1 MKIFKRVSYA
11 VLALFLVV
19 AMTGC
24 GIVSIGGNTKV
35 VSKLTILTVN
45 DFHGALE
52 ESDGQNG
59 IARLAANFA
68 KETREAEATIIISA
82 GDMFQGTAIS
92 NYDHGKTTIDIMN
105 KMNFDMMTL
114 GNHEFDWGYSEMFK
128 YLDGDE
134 SNGEANFPF
143 LGCNILEKSTNEMPK
158 GLKAYQIVERGGLK
172 VGIIGYMGYGNES
185 DIAVSM
191 ISNFYFAEPVKIV
204 AEYAKKLRTEENVDV
219 VIVVGHEGNDSN
231 ELFASLKDDE
241 RIDAIV
247 NAHTHATYAST
258 VSRADGTKIPYLQA
272 GTAGKKYGVIQ
283 LEIDKET
290 KKVLGGTAENKSNNG
305 NKDASVER
313 MVNNLITETAPVF
326 GRVIG
331 VAKYKVDRYS
341 AADWA
346 ATALK
351 DYAKTDVAVINI
363 GGIRSQAF
371 PISEGSNITVS
382 KIYEIMPFDNVLKTV
397 DLKGDDLKALII
409 NGTLVTSANI
419 YKNNATGQIF
429 INGELLDL
437 ERVYS
442 VASIDYI
449 FDNTSYPFFKGENKV
464 NTGILFRDVLIDRV
478 EKDQTIE
485 LVSRGN

>member
-11 VLALFLVV
+11 LLVLFLVV
-19 AMTGC
+19 AMAGC
-24 GIVSIGGNTKV
+24 ETGNTGGV
-35 VSKLTILTVN
+35 ASKLTILTVN

-52 ESDGQNG
+52 ESNGQNG

-68 KETREAEATIIISA
+68 KEVKEAEATVIISA

-92 NYDHGKTTIDIMN
+92 NYDHGKTTIEIMN
-105 KMNFDMMTL
+105 KMNFDVMTL
-114 GNHEFDWGYSEMFK
+114 GNHEFDWGYSEMYK

-143 LGCNILEKSTNEMPK
+143 LGCNILEKATNQMPK

-191 ISNFYFAEPVKIV
+191 ISDLYFAEPVKLV

-219 VIVVGHEGNDSN
+219 VIVVGHEGRDSN
-231 ELFASLKDDE
+231 GLFATLSGDE
-241 RIDAIV
+241 RVDAIV
-247 NAHTHATYAST
+247 NAHTHVAYSDTLK
-258 VSRADGTKIPYLQA
+258 RADGTKIPYLQA
-272 GTAGKKYGVIQ
+272 GTAGKQYGVIQ

-290 KKVLGGTAENKSNNG
+290 KTVLGGTAETKYNVG
-305 NKDASVER
+305 NKDSSVER
-313 MVNNLITETAPVF
+313 IVNNLISDTAPVF

-331 VAKYKVDRYS
+331 VAKYNVERYS

-363 GGIRSQAF
+363 GGIRAQAF
-371 PISEGSNITVS
+371 PIVAGSNITVS
-382 KIYEIMPFDNVLKTV
+382 KIHEIMPFDNVLKTV
-397 DLKGDDLKALII
+397 DLKGEDLRTLIN
-409 NGTLVTSANI
+409 NGSFITSVNV
-419 YKNNATGQIF
+419 YRNNATNQIY
-429 INGELLDL
+429 INDELLDL
-437 ERVYS
+437 DRVYS

-485 LVSRGN
+485 LVSRGNR

>member
-1 MKIFKRVSYA
+1 MKISKRISCIIVT
-11 VLALFLVV
+11 LFL
-19 AMTGC
+19 AIMMAGC
-24 GIVSIGGNTKV
+24 GLGTGENGKV

-45 DFHGALE
+45 DFHGALQE
-52 ESDGQNG
+52 NNGKNG

-68 KETREAEATIIISA
+68 KETKEAEATIIVSA

-114 GNHEFDWGYSEMFK
+114 GNHEFDWGYSEMYK
-128 YLDGDE
+128 YIDGDK

-143 LGCNILEKSTNEMPK
+143 LGCNILEKTTNQMPK
-158 GLKAYQIVERGGLK
+158 GLKAYQIIERGGLK

-191 ISNFYFAEPVKIV
+191 VENYYFAEPVKMV
-204 AEYAKKLRTEENVDV
+204 AEYAKKLRTEEKVDV
-219 VIVVGHEGNDSN
+219 VVVVGHEGRESN
-231 ELFASLKDDE
+231 ELFAALNGDE

-247 NAHTHATYAST
+247 NAHTHATYSST
-258 VSRADGTKIPYLQA
+258 LNRADGTKIPYLQA
-272 GTAGKKYGVIQ
+272 GTAGSRYGVIQ

-290 KKVLGGTAENKSNNG
+290 KTVLGGTAENKYNLG
-305 NKDASVER
+305 NKDGSIEKIVD
-313 MVNNLITETAPVF
+313 NLLLETEPVF

-331 VAKYKVDRYS
+331 VAKYDVERYS
-341 AADWA
+341 GADWA

-351 DYAKTDVAVINI
+351 EYAKTDVAVINI

-371 PISEGSNITVS
+371 PINVGSNITVS
-382 KIYEIMPFDNVLKTV
+382 KIHEIMPFDNVLKTV
-397 DLKGDDLKALII
+397 DLKGEDLII
-409 NGTLVTSANI
+409 LINNGTLITSTNVYRNYLTDQI
-419 YKNNATGQIF
+419 YINN
-429 INGELLDL
+429 EPLDL
-437 ERVYS
+437 NRVYS

-464 NTGILFRDVLIDRV
+464 NTGVLFRDILIDRV

-485 LVSRGN
+485 LVSRGNE

>member
-11 VLALFLVV
+11 LLALFLVV
-19 AMTGC
+19 AMVGC
-24 GIVSIGGNTKV
+24 GTGNKGGV
-35 VSKLTILTVN
+35 ASKLTILTVN

-52 ESDGQNG
+52 ESEGQNG

-68 KETREAEATIIISA
+68 KEVKEAEATIIVSA

-105 KMNFDMMTL
+105 KMNFDVMTL
-114 GNHEFDWGYSEMFK
+114 GNHEFDWGYSEMYK
-128 YLDGDE
+128 YIDGDE

-143 LGCNILEKSTNEMPK
+143 LGCNILEKSTNQMPK
-158 GLKAYQIVERGGLK
+158 GLNAYQIVERGGLK

-191 ISNFYFAEPVKIV
+191 LGDLYFAEPVKTV
-204 AEYAKKLRTEENVDV
+204 AGYAKKLRTEEKVDV
-219 VIVVGHEGNDSN
+219 VIVVGHEGRNSN
-231 ELFASLKDDE
+231 ELFATLNGDE
-241 RIDAIV
+241 RVDAIV
-247 NAHTHATYAST
+247 NAHTHAAYSDTIK
-258 VSRADGTKIPYLQA
+258 RADGTTLPYLQA
-272 GTAGKKYGVIQ
+272 GTAGKRYGVIE

-290 KKVLGGTAENKSNNG
+290 KKVVGGTAENKYNMG
-305 NKDASVER
+305 NKDSSVER
-313 MVNNLITETAPVF
+313 ILKNLISETAPVF

-331 VAKYKVDRYS
+331 VAKYNVERYS

-351 DYAKTDVAVINI
+351 DYAKTDVAIINI
-363 GGIRSQAF
+363 GGIRAQAF
-371 PISEGSNITVS
+371 PINEGSNITVS
-382 KIYEIMPFDNVLKTV
+382 KIHEIMPFDNVLKTV
-397 DLKGDDLKALII
+397 DLKGEDLII
-409 NGTLVTSANI
+409 LICNGSLVTSANVYINYASDQI
-419 YKNNATGQIF
+419 Y
-429 INGELLDL
+429 INDEPIDL
-437 ERVYS
+437 NRVYS

-464 NTGILFRDVLIDRV
+464 NTGILFRDVLIERV

-485 LVSRGN
+485 LVSRGNR

>member
-1 MKIFKRVSYA
+1 MKVFKKISCVA
-11 VLALFLVV
+11 ITLFLVITMV
-19 AMTGC
+19 GC
-24 GIVSIGGNTKV
+24 GLGTGENGEV

-52 ESDGQNG
+52 ENEGQNG

-68 KETREAEATIIISA
+68 KETKEAEATIILSA

-105 KMNFDMMTL
+105 KMKFDAMTL
-114 GNHEFDWGYSEMFK
+114 GNHEFDWGYSEMYK
-128 YLDGDE
+128 YIDGDKT
-134 SNGEANFPF
+134 NGEANFPF
-143 LGCNILEKSTNEMPK
+143 LGCNILEKATNQMPK
-158 GLKAYQIVERGGLK
+158 GLQAYQIVERGGLK

-185 DIAVSM
+185 DIAVAM
-191 ISNFYFAEPVKIV
+191 MGDLYFAEPVKII

-219 VIVVGHEGNDSN
+219 VIVVGHEGRDSN
-231 ELFASLKDDE
+231 ELFATLNGDE

-247 NAHTHATYAST
+247 NAHTHATYSDT
-258 VSRADGTKIPYLQA
+258 LNRADGIKIPYLQA
-272 GTAGKKYGVIQ
+272 GTAGKRYGVIQ

-290 KKVLGGTAENKSNNG
+290 KTVIGGTAENKYNLGS
-305 NKDASVER
+305 KDGSVER
-313 MVNNLITETAPVF
+313 IVNNLISETAPVF

-331 VAKYKVDRYS
+331 VAKYDVERYS

-351 DYAKTDVAVINI
+351 EYAKTDVAIINI

-371 PISEGSNITVS
+371 PIMAGTNITVS

-397 DLKGDDLKALII
+397 DLKGEDLRALIM
-409 NGTLVTSANI
+409 NGSLVTSANVYKDYFSDQI
-419 YKNNATGQIF
+419 YINA
-429 INGELLDL
+429 EPLDL
-437 ERVYS
+437 NRVYS

-464 NTGILFRDVLIDRV
+464 NTGVLFRDVLIDRV

-485 LVSRGN
+485 LVSRGNE